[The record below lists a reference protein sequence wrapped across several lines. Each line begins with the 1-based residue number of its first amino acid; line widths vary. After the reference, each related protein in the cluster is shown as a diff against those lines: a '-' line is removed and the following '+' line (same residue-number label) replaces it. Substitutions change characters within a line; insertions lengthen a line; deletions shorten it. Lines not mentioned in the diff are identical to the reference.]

1 MKLVNE
7 FFKNFLIGGITIG
20 LYSVLVKYYSP
31 ELAGH
36 LSGALPMV
44 LSFVVITTFLN
55 KGRSTAVKI
64 TYYGI
69 RGVLFWLLYAFILY
83 ILLKNNYSLS
93 FSISVALLIFF
104 VLNALLY
111 NVLVNE

>member
-20 LYSVLVKYYSP
+20 LYSILVKYYSP

-36 LSGALPMV
+36 LSGALPLV

-55 KGRSTAVKI
+55 KGRKMAVKI
-64 TYYGI
+64 AYFGI
-69 RGVLFWLLYAFILY
+69 RGVLFWLLYAFTLY
-83 ILLKNNYSLS
+83 ILLQHNYSLV

-104 VLNALLY
+104 VLNAILY
-111 NVLVNE
+111 NVLVDD